1 MNTRADDADIDVPG
15 NDAGSGEAGAGALAE
30 PPVKT
35 GRERFARE
43 YVWLVEA
50 GTAGRTRDARARK
63 VREGGAVG
71 TQLSN
76 PAEASVRDRRP
87 AIAGA
92 GADAHAVTAGAAAP
106 QTAQY
111 TSRT

>member
-1 MNTRADDADIDVPG
+1 MNTRAGVAEIDVSG
-15 NDAGSGEAGAGALAE
+15 NDAGSGKAGAGALAE

-43 YVWLVEA
+43 YVWLVGA
-50 GTAGRTRDARARK
+50 GTAGRTRDDRARK

-92 GADAHAVTAGAAAP
+92 DAHAVTAGAAAP